1 MALLYIFA
9 VLILIETTFLVFK
22 ATRKNESRSG
32 KRKIYVDTS
41 ALMDGR
47 ILSIAKTGFIG
58 DDLFIPR
65 SAIRELQLLADGKD
79 SEKRVRA
86 RFGMETANEL
96 ERIVFCNTEIFED
109 ALDRTPV
116 DERLIQLAKANKGLI
131 FTCDFNLQKVAE
143 TEKIEVLNPNE
154 LASELRS
161 EFMPGDKFKL
171 KISAE
176 GQNPKQGI
184 GYLPEGTMV
193 VVDNAASNVGTEIE
207 VEFQKY
213 IQTNSGR
220 MMFAKKVAHRQ
231 TTTHS
236 PRVSRQSKVQKNQRQ
251 TGSRGRGSRK

>member
-1 MALLYIFA
+1 MTLLYILLVL
-9 VLILIETTFLVFK
+9 VLIQTTFLCINTF
-22 ATRKNESRSG
+22 RKTKVISGG

-58 DDLFIPR
+58 DDLIIPR

-79 SEKRVRA
+79 SEKRARA

-96 ERIVFCNTEIFED
+96 ERVVFCNTEILED

-116 DERLIQLAKANKGLI
+116 DERLIQLAKANDGLI

-154 LASELRS
+154 LANELRS

-176 GQNPKQGI
+176 GQNAKQGV

-193 VVDNAASNVGTEIE
+193 VVDDASKNVGKEIE
-207 VEFQKY
+207 VMFEKY
-213 IQTNSGR
+213 IQTASGR
-220 MMFAKKVAHRQ
+220 MMFAKKVATKRTPHILHKTKAQTSRRQ
-231 TTTHS
+231 I
-236 PRVSRQSKVQKNQRQ
+236 
-251 TGSRGRGSRK
+251 RGRGRNSR

>member
-96 ERIVFCNTEIFED
+96 ERIVFCNTEIFLE
-109 ALDRTPV
+109 
-116 DERLIQLAKANKGLI
+116 
-131 FTCDFNLQKVAE
+131 
-143 TEKIEVLNPNE
+143 
-154 LASELRS
+154 
-161 EFMPGDKFKL
+161 
-171 KISAE
+171 
-176 GQNPKQGI
+176 
-184 GYLPEGTMV
+184 
-193 VVDNAASNVGTEIE
+193 
-207 VEFQKY
+207 
-213 IQTNSGR
+213 
-220 MMFAKKVAHRQ
+220 
-231 TTTHS
+231 
-236 PRVSRQSKVQKNQRQ
+236 
-251 TGSRGRGSRK
+251 